1 MKVVRSAVSV
11 LPKLTFRFG
20 FLALVLVAASIACHA
35 ATPLPTIAYVSGKS
49 QYTPYS
55 STFAKPLVAQVID
68 PSSKLPI
75 AGVQV
80 NFPAV
85 PGLQLSANS
94 VITDA
99 NGQVSVTATGLAVG
113 GYTVTAQ
120 VAINPGS
127 KALFTGLGV
136 SRVVLT
142 IVPGN
147 MQSIVGVIPAFHN
160 YTLTGFVNSE
170 TAATANITGAPT
182 FTTTATPTSVARTYG
197 ITAAVGTLSAPNYSF
212 VGGKSLL
219 TLTGVPVC
227 GNIGPNQS
235 SLLTGT
241 YAFNLFDQQRG
252 YTGVFT
258 TDGSSMIQGQA
269 FYNVATESNA
279 QQWNFAGN
287 YRVGNGYRGGADLLQ
302 TSAVNST
309 ITMVTSF
316 CLAMDSVTSGIASS
330 GHLIEIQNYQSS
342 KAGSLYRFDG
352 SATSVA
358 SFNGTY
364 IVGLQGTRIDTNTGN
379 PLQYAQTAALNLDGN
394 GNVTGSY
401 VDVDYLQAN
410 GGTPNEQYNGTQPVT
425 GTYTFDPAHNTGV
438 ITLSD
443 GTTTTNLYF
452 VAPTSSHLLVMT
464 RDAGATQ
471 DGASSAPVYFGEA
484 QRQAAGPFSTASVKG
499 NINFLAQGIDA
510 YSGSYTPAI
519 TGSGTSNGLVGGVIP
534 ADTVTGGEGLVV
546 QAGGMSFDGAGS
558 MTRQGNFT
566 LVDGLNANV
575 LIPSNGALSYTIDPV
590 TGRFES
596 RDPSTNACTLCGYLV
611 APNKVVALAPG
622 SGVPLFATLQ
632 PVTIVPSTLKVNS
645 LSGNYS
651 IGTVSMISPLSSPL
665 GGRLT
670 FDGKGNFNSA
680 IDTDGPVYG
689 PVFNL
694 PSTGTYTPVNGGFA
708 LTGTGATA
716 PDFYLYLNSRNQA
729 ILVPYSTDETPTSPL
744 LTLSSWI
751 P

>member
-1 MKVVRSAVSV
+1 
-11 LPKLTFRFG
+11 
-20 FLALVLVAASIACHA
+20 
-35 ATPLPTIAYVSGKS
+35 
-49 QYTPYS
+49 
-55 STFAKPLVAQVID
+55 LVAQVID

-136 SRVVLT
+136 SRVALT

-235 SLLTGT
+235 SLLSGT

-258 TDGSSMIQGQA
+258 TDGSSIIQGQA

-309 ITMVTSF
+309 IKVVTSF
-316 CLAMDSVTSGIASS
+316 CVAVDSVTSGIASS
-330 GHLIEIQNYQSS
+330 GRVIEIQDYQSS
-342 KAGSLYRFDG
+342 KAGNFYRFDG
-352 SATSVA
+352 SATSLA

-364 IVGLQGTRIDTNTGN
+364 IVGMQGTRMDINTGN
-379 PLQYAQTAALNLDGN
+379 PLQYAQAAALNLDGN
-394 GNVTGSY
+394 GNVTGGY
-401 VDVDYLQAN
+401 VDVDYLQGN
-410 GGTPNEQYNGTQPVT
+410 GGTPNEQYNGKQQVT
-425 GTYTFDPAHNTGV
+425 GTYTFDPAHSTGI

-443 GTTTTNLYF
+443 GTTTTNINF

-464 RDAGATQ
+464 QDAGVTP
-471 DGASSAPVYFGEA
+471 DGATSTPVYFGEA
-484 QRQAAGPFSTASVKG
+484 QKQATGPFSVASVTG
-499 NINFLAQGIDA
+499 NVNFLGQGIDA

-519 TGSGTSNGLVGGVIP
+519 SGGGTSNGLTAGVIP
-534 ADTVTGGEGLVV
+534 ADTVTGGEAVIV
-546 QAGGMSFDGAGS
+546 QAGGMSFNGAGS
-558 MTRQGNFT
+558 MTRQGIFT
-566 LVDGLNANV
+566 LVDGLNANAIV
-575 LIPSNGALSYTIDPV
+575 PSSAAISYTVDSV

-611 APNKVVALAPG
+611 APNKVIALAPG
-622 SGVPLFATLQ
+622 SGVPIFVTLQ
-632 PVTIVPSTLKVNS
+632 PITIAPSTLKVS
-645 LSGNYS
+645 TLFGSYS
-651 IGTVSMISPLSSPL
+651 VGSVSIISPLSSPL
-665 GGRLT
+665 SGRLT
-670 FDGKGNFNSA
+670 FDGKGNFTSA
-680 IDTDGPVYG
+680 VDTDGPIYG
-689 PVFNL
+689 AIYNL
-694 PSTGTYTPVNGGFA
+694 TATGTYAVVNGAFA
-708 LTGTGATA
+708 LTAVGSAT

-744 LTLSSWI
+744 LTLNSWI